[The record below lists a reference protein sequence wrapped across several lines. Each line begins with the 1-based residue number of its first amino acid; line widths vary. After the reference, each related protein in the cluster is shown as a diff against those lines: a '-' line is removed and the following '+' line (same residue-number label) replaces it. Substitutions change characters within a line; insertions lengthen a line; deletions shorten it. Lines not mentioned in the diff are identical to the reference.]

1 MPRLVEVQQVRRHG
15 IGIAGTGF
23 ILQSPSIDMPVPSV
37 LLFLKSPVP
46 GYVKTRL
53 ANDVGDRAACA
64 VFCSLVERQVAALPP
79 GWPLEIHFAPADAEA
94 RIRSWIHGADRY
106 LPQVEGDLGARL
118 AAASENAFRQGTEP
132 VFLIG
137 ADCPNLNPEDFY
149 AALDSLASGCDAVF
163 GPARDGGY
171 YLLALKRHTPEL
183 FRQIP
188 WSTSEVLKQSL
199 DRAKQAE
206 VQTALLEVKE
216 DIDDI
221 SSLRRSQP
229 TLTDLLLKNY
239 RSMHKSL
246 R

>member
-1 MPRLVEVQQVRRHG
+1 
-15 IGIAGTGF
+15 
-23 ILQSPSIDMPVPSV
+23 MPVPSV

-53 ANDVGDRAACA
+53 ARDVGDSAACA

-79 GWPLEIHFAPADAEA
+79 GWPVEIHFAPAEAED
-94 RIRSWIHGADRY
+94 RIRAWIHGADRY

-118 AAASENAFRQGTEP
+118 SAASANAFRRGTEP

-137 ADCPNLNPEDFY
+137 ADCPDLDSEDFY
-149 AALDSLASGCDAVF
+149 AALDSLTSGCDAVF

-171 YLLALKRHTPEL
+171 YLLALKRHAPEL

-199 DRAKQAE
+199 DRAKQAGL
-206 VQTALLEVKE
+206 QTALLNVKE

-221 SSLRRSQP
+221 SSLRRSRP
-229 TLTDLLLKNY
+229 VLADLLLGNRGVKQ
-239 RSMHKSL
+239 KSL
-246 R
+246 

>member
-1 MPRLVEVQQVRRHG
+1 MKLVRGQG
-15 IGIAGTGF
+15 IGIADKGF
-23 ILQSPSIDMPVPSV
+23 FPQSPTIDMPVPSV

-53 ANDVGDRAACA
+53 ARDVGDRAACA
-64 VFCSLVERQVAALPP
+64 VFCALVERQVAALPP
-79 GWPLEIHFAPADAEA
+79 GWPVEIHFAPADAES

-118 AAASENAFRQGTEP
+118 AAASANAFSRGTGP

-137 ADCPNLNPEDFY
+137 ADCPDLNPDDFY

-183 FRQIP
+183 FQGIS
-188 WSTSEVLKQSL
+188 WSGPQVLRQSL
-199 DRAKQAE
+199 QRTAKAGLL
-206 VQTALLEVKE
+206 TSLLEEKE

-221 SSLRRSQP
+221 HALRRCYP
-229 TLTDLLLKNY
+229 EFEA
-239 RSMHKSL
+239 R
-246 R
+246 